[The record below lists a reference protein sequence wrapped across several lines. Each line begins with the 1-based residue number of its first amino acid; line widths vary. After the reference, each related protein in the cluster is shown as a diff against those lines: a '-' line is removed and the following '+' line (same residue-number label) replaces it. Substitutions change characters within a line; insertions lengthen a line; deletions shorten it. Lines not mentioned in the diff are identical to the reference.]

1 MQITIWI
8 LKSRIDLKFLAARD
22 WVWLWEKFVD
32 SFESRVQ
39 KQNVNNSLSDR
50 LLFYRLWQ
58 TISFIHS
65 SLDIIY
71 GRKYY
76 GFRLDLSKSRLSY
89 TNIQLYFTLFIQK
102 WNDINDLS
110 WNYSPYA
117 ESFFE
122 IIPLPVSYAMRIPWN
137 IF

>member
-8 LKSRIDLKFLAARD
+8 LKSRIDLKFLAARN
-22 WVWLWEKFVD
+22 WVSLWETFVYF
-32 SFESRVQ
+32 FESCFQ
-39 KQNVNNSLSDR
+39 TKSKNNSLSDP

-58 TISFIHS
+58 IRSFINL
-65 SLDIIY
+65 SLDII
-71 GRKYY
+71 Y
-76 GFRLDLSKSRLSY
+76 GFRLDLSKNRLSY

-102 WNDINDLS
+102 WNDINYLS
-110 WNYSPYA
+110 WNYSPYG

-137 IF
+137 IFYI